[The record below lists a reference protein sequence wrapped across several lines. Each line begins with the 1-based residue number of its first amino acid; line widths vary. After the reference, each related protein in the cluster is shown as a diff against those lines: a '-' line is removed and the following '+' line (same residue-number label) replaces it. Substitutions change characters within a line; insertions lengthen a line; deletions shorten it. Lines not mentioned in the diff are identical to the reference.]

1 MAEKKIVVK
10 GMSCGHC
17 AGAVT
22 KTLET
27 TEGIKNVKVNLATG
41 EVTYE
46 EVNPVDTATISAKIK
61 KAGYEVVG

>member
-1 MAEKKIVVK
+1 MKKIVVK
-10 GMSCGHC
+10 GMTCGHC

-46 EVNPVDTATISAKIK
+46 DAVGVDAGVIKDKIK
-61 KAGYEVVG
+61 KAGYEVAG

>member
-1 MAEKKIVVK
+1 MKKIVLK

-27 TEGIKNVKVNLATG
+27 TEGIKNVTVNLATG

-46 EVNPVDTATISAKIK
+46 DTKGVDAAVIKDKIK
-61 KAGYEVVG
+61 KAGYEVA

>member
-1 MAEKKIVVK
+1 MKKIVVK
-10 GMSCGHC
+10 GMTCGHC

-46 EVNPVDTATISAKIK
+46 DAVGVDA
-61 KAGYEVVG
+61 

>member
-1 MAEKKIVVK
+1 MKKITVK

-46 EVNPVDTATISAKIK
+46 ETGPVDLALVKDKVK